1 MFIGTVRYNVDPTS
15 IYTDEEIWDILK
27 EVKLFEHVNG
37 LSKKLNQFLGYDSDI
52 FSTGQ
57 K

>member
-1 MFIGTVRYNVDPTS
+1 LFIGTIRYNVDPTKQYS
-15 IYTDEEIWDILK
+15 DEEIWDILK
-27 EVKLFEHVNG
+27 EVKLFEHVNS
-37 LSKKLNQFLGYDSDI
+37 LKKKLNQFLGYDSDI